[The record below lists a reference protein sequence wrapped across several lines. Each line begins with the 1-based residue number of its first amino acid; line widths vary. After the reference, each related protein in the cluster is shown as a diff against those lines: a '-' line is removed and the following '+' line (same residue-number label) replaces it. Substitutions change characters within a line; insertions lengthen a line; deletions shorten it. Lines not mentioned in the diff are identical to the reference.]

1 MNQIYGHTIYKLIYK
16 LKGCFFG
23 AVKLKMPIMINILIL
38 DMVVLMDI
46 LVMDI
51 LTLIHTQFMIT
62 FLNFKF

>member
-23 AVKLKMPIMINILIL
+23 AVKLKMPIMINIVL

-51 LTLIHTQFMIT
+51 LILIHTQFMIT
-62 FLNFKF
+62 FFKFKF